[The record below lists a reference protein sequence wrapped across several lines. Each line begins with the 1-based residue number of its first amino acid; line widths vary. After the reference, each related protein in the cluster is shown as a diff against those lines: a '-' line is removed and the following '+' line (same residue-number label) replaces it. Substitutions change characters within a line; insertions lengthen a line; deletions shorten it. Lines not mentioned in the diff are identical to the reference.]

1 VAKKSEASDF
11 LMLKCKIN
19 DKLVCYFLDSRAMN
33 SFMTLQVMECWES
46 KLN

>member
-1 VAKKSEASDF
+1 VANKSEASNL

-19 DKLVCYFLDSRAMN
+19 DKLVYYFLDSRAMN
-33 SFMTLQVMECWES
+33 LFMILQAMECGES